1 MWHALNVCSMHGSY
15 VAWYAAGIVCYV
27 WCGMHY
33 MYICG
38 PRRRI
43 QFNLQQILSH
53 CGADLNSIKNLI
65 ATYCR
70 GTNTHRSP
78 TRARNEVQ
86 RIQLTNCVHFSWKS
100 TPPPTYLPP
109 PLSFFSCLP
118 VVMTKTLCAQFFNFS
133 AQVAAPPRPM
143 SATFWRLIG
152 SAWLTRP
159 DRRAL
164 PPAVT
169 RFPLSPLS
177 PCSLSLSVSTKV
189 LLMACFY

>member
-1 MWHALNVCSMHGSY
+1 
-15 VAWYAAGIVCYV
+15 
-27 WCGMHY
+27 

-43 QFNLQQILSH
+43 EFNLQQILSH

-70 GTNTHRSP
+70 GTSTQITHTRRQRSA
-78 TRARNEVQ
+78 TNS
-86 RIQLTNCVHFSWKS
+86 TNCVHFSWKS
-100 TPPPTYLPP
+100 TPPPLPSSFS
-109 PLSFFSCLP
+109 LSSPLP
-118 VVMTKTLCAQFFNFS
+118 VLVTKTLCAQFFNFS

-169 RFPLSPLS
+169 RFPRFP
-177 PCSLSLSVSTKV
+177 SLSLSLAVCVNQSV
-189 LLMACFY
+189 INGLFLLNLLLAIY